1 MAVAVKRVYEE
12 PSRADGTRVLVDRL
26 WPRGLTK
33 KDAALDAW
41 LKELAPSDELRK
53 WAHAHREAW
62 PMFRKRYLKEL
73 EGPEA
78 TAQLEELYKLANGRK
93 RLTLLYASKDEEHNN
108 AIVLKELLDGMRK
121 PPTSTGPARAGA
133 GRLRRAARRPA

>member
-1 MAVAVKRVYEE
+1 
-12 PSRADGTRVLVDRL
+12 
-26 WPRGLTK
+26 
-33 KDAALDAW
+33 
-41 LKELAPSDELRK
+41 
-53 WAHAHREAW
+53 
-62 PMFRKRYLKEL
+62 MFRKRYLKEL

-121 PPTSTGPARAGA
+121 PPTSTGPARTGA